1 MTLHPDSEANRTS
14 IERVCDSFW
23 EVEAKHSLL
32 SWEVDGVFPWPLFRM
47 QLYYKITQ
55 QVGLFDAPH
64 PLLKANKAA
73 FDDAG
78 KKESRF
84 SFWIRR
90 NIRQVLNLAH
100 RKFFGATDKPYGLL
114 MGSGRGGVDLY
125 TDALRKELG
134 SKAMLIDRALN
145 SERVD
150 GSYHLGSMRSTFRK
164 LYQPKQPYRFAPEHQ
179 RIGDAIRQDLSRA
192 LQTDVGDVGLECRRR
207 TVDFLK
213 LSTGFEEFFKV
224 NPVETLFLS
233 NSYNTTISAALEGAR
248 RNGARIVEL
257 QHGFIS
263 RFHLGY
269 SWPGRPY
276 VPYRPDEL
284 WCFGDFWHES
294 TPLPGQTKARVIGA
308 PYVHELAGQH
318 GGARGDDLVMFSSQG
333 VIGRR
338 LFDVAVETARRRPE
352 KQVLFRLHPNELLED
367 YEAVIATLGT
377 IPANF
382 ALSHKDP
389 NIFALLSK
397 TSIQVGA
404 FSTTLF
410 EGMSLGCRTVVVD
423 LPGCEY
429 MRPVAQRGDV
439 LFVRDVNELVARLD
453 DAPYA
458 KDTEYYY
465 AKPVTRLVGA

>member
-1 MTLHPDSEANRTS
+1 MTLQPNSQENRTGV
-14 IERVCDSFW
+14 ERVCTSFW

-47 QLYYKITQ
+47 ELYYRITQ

-64 PLLKANKAA
+64 PILGGRKAGDTAA
-73 FDDAG
+73 KSAFEETW
-78 KKESRF
+78 KKEPTFSSRF
-84 SFWIRR
+84 RR
-90 NIRQVLNLAH
+90 NIRRALHLAT
-100 RKFFGATDKPYGLL
+100 GKPNGLL
-114 MGSGRGGVDLY
+114 MGGRGGANGGDLY

-134 SKAMLIDRALN
+134 SNVLLIDRALN
-145 SERVD
+145 NERID
-150 GSYHLGSMRSTFRK
+150 GSYHLGSMQDTFRK
-164 LYQPKQPYRFAPEHQ
+164 LYKPRSFQFTPEHQ
-179 RIGDAIRQDLSRA
+179 RLGEAIRQDLSKA
-192 LQTDVGDVGLECRRR
+192 LQTDVGDIGAGCRRR
-207 TVDFLK
+207 ILDFLAV
-213 LSTGFEEFFKV
+213 STGFEKFFKV
-224 NPVETLFLS
+224 NPAATLFLT
-233 NSYNTTISAALEGAR
+233 NSYNPTISAALEGAR
-248 RNGARIVEL
+248 KNGARIVEL
-257 QHGFIS
+257 QHGIIS

-269 SWPGRPY
+269 SWPGRPP

-284 WCFGDFWHES
+284 WCFGDYWHES
-294 TPLPGQTKARVIGA
+294 TPLPGQTEARVIGA
-308 PYVHELAGQH
+308 PYVHELASKH
-318 GGARGDDLVMFSSQG
+318 GGVRANNLVVFSSQG

-338 LFDVAVETARRRPE
+338 LLEIALDTARRRPD
-352 KQVLFRLHPNELLED
+352 KQVLFRLHPSEMLED
-367 YEAVIATLGT
+367 YEALIAELGT

-410 EGMSLGCRTVVVD
+410 EGMSLGCRTVAVN

-429 MRPVAQRGDV
+429 MRPAVQRGDV

-458 KDTEYYY
+458 GNAEYYY
-465 AKPVTRLVGA
+465 AKPVTRLV